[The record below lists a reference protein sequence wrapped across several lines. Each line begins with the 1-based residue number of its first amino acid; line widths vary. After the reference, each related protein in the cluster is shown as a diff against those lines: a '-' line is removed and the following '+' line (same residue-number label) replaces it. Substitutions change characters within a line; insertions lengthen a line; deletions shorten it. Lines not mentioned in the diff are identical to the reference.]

1 MTISHQ
7 RLDKFISKHTDY
19 NRKAV
24 KLLVA
29 QKRIKIDGE
38 LAQNVDQ
45 VVHKFSQ
52 IVLDEQSLQNN
63 QPVYLMLHKPV
74 GVVSST
80 KGGNVN
86 ERLRKK
92 DPTQIEEYPTVIDL
106 LTRSDRD
113 QLHYAGRLDLNTSGL
128 MLLTNDSRW
137 SKKLS
142 LPEHQVE
149 KRYQVTLANKLNDD
163 YIAAFAEGMYFSTE
177 DIITKPAKLTIISDY
192 QAEVILTE
200 GKYHQVKRMFGR
212 FQNPVVALHRSAIG
226 QLTLDN
232 NLKAGD
238 YRELTAE
245 EVATIH
251 L

>member
-7 RLDKFISKHTDY
+7 RLDKFISKQTEY

-45 VVHKFSQ
+45 VVHKFSH

-92 DPTQIEEYPTVIDL
+92 DPSQIEEYQTVIDL
-106 LTRSDRD
+106 LARDDRD

-137 SKKLS
+137 SKTLS
-142 LPEHQVE
+142 SPEYQVE

-163 YIAAFAEGMYFSTE
+163 YIDAFAQGMYFRTE
-177 DIITKPAKLTIISDY
+177 DIITKPAKLTIISAY
-192 QAEVILTE
+192 QAEVVLTE

-226 QLTLDN
+226 QLSLDN
-232 NLKAGD
+232 SLKVGD